1 MQANGAKL
9 HLANQWEA
17 VSGAVA
23 YFWSALPQKRSCASP
38 HLHCT
43 SSATKGE
50 CTWKTASSLIHFGWP
65 QKKKNLK
72 FPVVLEAGSKRLS
85 RTQSFRYY
93 ETLRKPPYTEWTL
106 WRSYDEHVKPPQ
118 QNIDPQMN
126 RSATKGEVPNQW
138 RKNIRCYPFFW
149 GIIDLAPFSL
159 HCQRLWKTLRQNI
172 WPVFTFGASRLLSL
186 EKQQLVFVLDV
197 CRVAA
202 LLVWEGDHCHW
213 QPRHDHI
220 LSNQPT
226 NHNRPKWQPLHS
238 RQWKRLRVQTKIFC
252 STIKCDLRVWKLGD
266 NWQM

>member
-106 WRSYDEHVKPPQ
+106 WRSYDEHVKPPR

-126 RSATKGEVPNQW
+126 CSATKGEVPNQW
-138 RKNIRCYPFFW
+138 RKNIRCYPF
-149 GIIDLAPFSL
+149 L
-159 HCQRLWKTLRQNI
+159 HETTDQQTGWNYWPSSILSALSKTLENVASEHLACVYI
-172 WPVFTFGASRLLSL
+172 WSVSALVIRETATCFRVRRL
-186 EKQQLVFVLDV
+186 
-197 CRVAA
+197 
-202 LLVWEGDHCHW
+202 
-213 QPRHDHI
+213 
-220 LSNQPT
+220 
-226 NHNRPKWQPLHS
+226 
-238 RQWKRLRVQTKIFC
+238 
-252 STIKCDLRVWKLGD
+252 
-266 NWQM
+266 

>member
-106 WRSYDEHVKPPQ
+106 WRSCDEHVKPL
-118 QNIDPQMN
+118 QNCYKRRGSQSMEKKYPVLPIFTWDDWSAN
-126 RSATKGEVPNQW
+126 RLE
-138 RKNIRCYPFFW
+138 
-149 GIIDLAPFSL
+149 
-159 HCQRLWKTLRQNI
+159 
-172 WPVFTFGASRLLSL
+172 LL
-186 EKQQLVFVLDV
+186 
-197 CRVAA
+197 
-202 LLVWEGDHCHW
+202 
-213 QPRHDHI
+213 
-220 LSNQPT
+220 T
-226 NHNRPKWQPLHS
+226 
-238 RQWKRLRVQTKIFC
+238 
-252 STIKCDLRVWKLGD
+252 
-266 NWQM
+266 